1 MEVYLNVIEMG
12 PCKYG
17 VGAAA
22 KDYFGVSA
30 SNLSREQ
37 AALIAACLPNPKKY
51 SVSKPGPYM
60 KKRQTQIARLMR
72 LIGDDYF
79 NRYSKDVAEEKRE
92 AEEREVEEKLKAV
105 PEDDIP
111 TVIEEEQEVQEL
123 PTEESTN
130 DPVMEEEAA
139 PVETASPDSTSSL

>member
-1 MEVYLNVIEMG
+1 
-12 PCKYG
+12 
-17 VGAAA
+17 
-22 KDYFGVSA
+22 
-30 SNLSREQ
+30 
-37 AALIAACLPNPKKY
+37 
-51 SVSKPGPYM
+51 M

-111 TVIEEEQEVQEL
+111 TVIEEEPEVQEL
-123 PTEESTN
+123 PAEESKN
-130 DPVMEEEAA
+130 DPVMEEETA
-139 PVETASPDSTSSL
+139 PVETAAPDSTSSL